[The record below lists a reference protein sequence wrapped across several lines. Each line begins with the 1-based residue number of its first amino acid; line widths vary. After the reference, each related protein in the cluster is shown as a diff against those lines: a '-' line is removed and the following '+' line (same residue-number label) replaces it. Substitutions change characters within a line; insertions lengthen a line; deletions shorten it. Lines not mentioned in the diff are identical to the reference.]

1 MAVEIF
7 LARALRVHVEAPGSA
22 VVEGATVGEAVGEL
36 SKRHPQVR
44 RFVLDDQGR
53 VRRHVNVYVNDAM
66 IRDREGL
73 SDAVADGDRVHIL
86 AAVSGGAGGFGS
98 A

>member
-7 LARALRVHVEAPGSA
+7 LARALRVHVEAPESA
-22 VVEGATVGEAVGEL
+22 VVEGATVGEAMGEL
-36 SKRHPQVR
+36 ARRHPQVR

-66 IRDREGL
+66 IRDRERL

-86 AAVSGGAGGFGS
+86 AAVSGGRDEFGG